1 MADLTWY
8 SREGADSRFLTKQA
22 AQGLATESARAA
34 GDAAL
39 GQRIDAVS
47 ATAGA
52 ALPRAEAAATY
63 ATKEALAQAQLGGG
77 SGQAPDLSAYAT
89 KSEVQSTYAT
99 KGDMQSADT
108 QINSRIDSLSST
120 VSAVSSK
127 VDAAP
132 TADSVTQTARTEAAS
147 AAQAAV
153 APAKTALEGRIA
165 PLEEALPKAATKAEL
180 ASYQTTEAAQTAASQ
195 AASQVAETYATKAA
209 LEGYLPKTE
218 AAGVYATK
226 SDLANAQL
234 GGKGEAPDLSHLA
247 TKAEMTSADTALG
260 QRIDSVKATADAAAP
275 QSALASY
282 VTSTDAQTTYET
294 KTDAAQTRQDLSGRI
309 DALSTSVSGAATRSE
324 LSSYLTTASAQS
336 TYATK
341 NEVEAAKP
349 DLSTY
354 ATKESLGDYLPK
366 SDAESTYAK
375 AADFRQHVATAD
387 GKFVTRNELTE
398 TYSTKQELRTYA
410 TQATSTFAPASL
422 SGEVASVKETAD
434 AALPK
439 DVAATTYATKDELT
453 KAQLAGDGK
462 IPDLSGYVKTAQLG
476 DYARKTDLDSYAK
489 TTALSAVSTKADAAL
504 PKAEAATTYA
514 TIASVEEAK
523 RVADA
528 ALPAASASA
537 TYATKA
543 EVSAG
548 DSALGTRIDAV
559 KKTAE
564 AALTPT
570 AAAAAYATKAE
581 VATARSAADS
591 ALSKTEAQS
600 KYAAKADLAPYAT
613 SDSVSSTYA
622 TKEAL
627 TSATAPIAD
636 LSSKVSALE
645 TTVGGKADSSA
656 LTPLLPKSE
665 ASTTYATKSE
675 LETVRSAIP
684 QVPAAPD
691 LSPYQRTTDADS
703 KYATKE
709 DLAKAQAGG
718 KVDLSGYLTKTDAAG
733 TYATKT
739 RVDTLSTDVS
749 TVSTKADAALPKAE
763 AASTYATKAEV
774 QTVSTQVASAAQAA
788 TAADT
793 KATQAAS
800 KADTATQKAEAAS
813 AKADTAVQPA
823 ALETY
828 SKKTEIQTLQ
838 DQIEA
843 LIADQKP
850 FKAGQRYSSP
860 VTYYWPDY
868 YNESKGTSKWAKAL
882 KAGNTL
888 GLVILNKDS
897 GNWDQKNEDFG
908 KQAARALSAGAKR
921 CVFYVKTQYGVASL
935 PQAAEARR
943 GVPNPDKYTKE
954 YILGQIAKFVE
965 QYGDVVGGVFLDEV
979 INGWGAQAGRV
990 DWYKDLINTIRSEY
1004 GKGFYIVVNA
1014 GSNMSQQMCALDFD
1028 TAMMFEQDAKKFL
1041 NEDPGTPILP
1051 DHMKAYPSD
1060 KWWAVIHG
1068 VTKDNYRQ
1076 VFEKLDTLPIG
1087 HAYITDG
1094 VLVEDP
1100 NRGGQWEPV
1109 GNPYENPPSEQL
1121 IRLTS
1126 SWIHGTLDLNLTIED
1141 LKAQIA
1147 ELKKN
1152 GGGVVKNPFLVLGP
1166 NDPIPAGTANDTV
1179 IIRREG

>member
-22 AQGLATESARAA
+22 AQGLATESARVA

-52 ALPRAEAAATY
+52 ALPRTEAAATY
-63 ATKEALAQAQLGGG
+63 ATKEALVQAQLGGG
-77 SGQAPDLSAYAT
+77 GQSPDLSAYAT
-89 KSEVQSTYAT
+89 KNEV
-99 KGDMQSADT
+99 QSADT

-120 VSAVSSK
+120 VSAVSSR

-132 TADSVTQTARTEAAS
+132 TVDSVTQAARTEATA

-153 APAKTALEGRIA
+153 SPVKTTLEGRIA

-180 ASYQTTEAAQTAASQ
+180 AAYQTTEAAQTAASQ

-209 LEGYLPKTE
+209 LDDYLPKTE

-247 TKAEMTSADTALG
+247 TKAEMDSADTALG
-260 QRIDSVKATADAAAP
+260 QRIDAVKGTADAAAP
-275 QSALASY
+275 LSALTGY
-282 VTSTDAQTTYET
+282 VTTTSASATYET
-294 KTDAAQTRQDLSGRI
+294 KTDAAQAHQGLSGRI
-309 DALSTSVSGAATRSE
+309 DSLSTSVQDAATKSE
-324 LSSYLTTASAQS
+324 LADYLPKADAQT

-341 NEVEAAKP
+341 SEVEAAKP
-349 DLSTY
+349 DLTTY
-354 ATKESLGDYLPK
+354 ATKESLSDYLPK
-366 SDAESTYAK
+366 TDAESIYAK
-375 AADFRQHVATAD
+375 ASDFSQHVADAD

-398 TYSTKQELRTYA
+398 TYSTKQELRTYSA
-410 TQATSTFAPASL
+410 SAQSAFAPASL

-439 DVAATTYATKDELT
+439 DVAAITYATKDELT

-514 TIASVEEAK
+514 TLEAVTEAK

-528 ALPAASASA
+528 ALPRTEAAA
-537 TYATKA
+537 TYTTRTDFESFKKTPGAKGPDGDRGPTGPAGPAGPIGPQGPRGPEGPRGAAGEKGQDGAKGLDGAAGPAGPRGPEGPAGPQGAKGPDGAKGADGAKGLDGAPGPAGPKGPAGDAGPAGAPGEKGAAGETGPAGPAGPAGPPGPAGPKGPAGDPGELTDYAKKA
-543 EVSAG
+543 E
-548 DSALGTRIDAV
+548 L
-559 KKTAE
+559 
-564 AALTPT
+564 
-570 AAAAAYATKAE
+570 
-581 VATARSAADS
+581 
-591 ALSKTEAQS
+591 
-600 KYAAKADLAPYAT
+600 
-613 SDSVSSTYA
+613 
-622 TKEAL
+622 
-627 TSATAPIAD
+627 
-636 LSSKVSALE
+636 
-645 TTVGGKADSSA
+645 
-656 LTPLLPKSE
+656 
-665 ASTTYATKSE
+665 
-675 LETVRSAIP
+675 
-684 QVPAAPD
+684 
-691 LSPYQRTTDADS
+691 
-703 KYATKE
+703 
-709 DLAKAQAGG
+709 
-718 KVDLSGYLTKTDAAG
+718 
-733 TYATKT
+733 
-739 RVDTLSTDVS
+739 
-749 TVSTKADAALPKAE
+749 
-763 AASTYATKAEV
+763 
-774 QTVSTQVASAAQAA
+774 
-788 TAADT
+788 
-793 KATQAAS
+793 
-800 KADTATQKAEAAS
+800 
-813 AKADTAVQPA
+813 
-823 ALETY
+823 
-828 SKKTEIQTLQ
+828 QTLQ
-838 DQIEA
+838 EQIEA
-843 LIADQKP
+843 LIADQRP

-868 YNESKGTSKWAKAL
+868 YNESKGTSKWARAL
-882 KAGNTL
+882 KAGSTL

-935 PQAAEARR
+935 PPQAEARR

-954 YILGQIAKFVE
+954 YILGQIAKFTE

-979 INGWGAQAGRV
+979 INGWGAQASRV
-990 DWYKDLINTIRSEY
+990 GWYKDLIDSIRSEY

-1014 GSNMSQQMCALDFD
+1014 GSNMSQQMCGLDFD
-1028 TAMMFEQDAKKFL
+1028 TAMMFEQDAQKFL

-1060 KWWAVIHG
+1060 RWWVVIHG

-1094 VLVEDP
+1094 VLVEDQ
-1100 NRGGQWEPV
+1100 NHGGQWEPV

-1126 SWIHGTLDLNLTIED
+1126 SWIRGTLDLNLTIED

-1152 GGGVVKNPFLVLGP
+1152 GGGAGKNPFLVLGP
-1166 NDPIPAGTANDTV
+1166 NDPVPAGTANDTV

>member
-52 ALPRAEAAATY
+52 ALPRTEAAQTY
-63 ATKEALAQAQLGGG
+63 ATKEALAQAQLSGG

-89 KSEVQSTYAT
+89 KNE
-99 KGDMQSADT
+99 MQSADT
-108 QINSRIDSLSST
+108 QINGRIDSLSST

-132 TADSVTQTARTEAAS
+132 SVDSVNQAARTEAAS

-153 APAKTALEGRIA
+153 TPVKTALEGRIA

-180 ASYQTTEAAQTAASQ
+180 AD
-195 AASQVAETYATKAA
+195 
-209 LEGYLPKTE
+209 YLPKTE

-260 QRIDSVKATADAAAP
+260 QRIDAVKDTADAAAP
-275 QSALASY
+275 LSALTGY
-282 VTSTDAQTTYET
+282 VTTTSASNTYET
-294 KTDAAQTRQDLSGRI
+294 KTDAASARQALSGRI
-309 DALSTSVSGAATRSE
+309 DSLSTSVQDAATKRE
-324 LSSYLTTASAQS
+324 LADYLLKADAQT

-341 NEVEAAKP
+341 SEVEAAKP
-349 DLSTY
+349 DLSAY

-366 SDAESTYAK
+366 SDVESTYAK
-375 AADFRQHVATAD
+375 AADFRQHVADAD

-398 TYSTKQELRTYA
+398 TYSTKQELRTYSA
-410 TQATSTFAPASL
+410 QAISTFAPASL
-422 SGEVASVKETAD
+422 SGEVAAVKETAD

-504 PKAEAATTYA
+504 PKTEAATTYA
-514 TIASVEEAK
+514 TISSVEEAK

-528 ALPAASASA
+528 ALPASSASA
-537 TYATKA
+537 TYATKT
-543 EVSAG
+543 EVSSA
-548 DSALGTRIDAV
+548 DAALGTRIDAV

-564 AALTPT
+564 AALTPS

-581 VATARSAADS
+581 VSAARSAADG
-591 ALSKTEAQS
+591 ALPKTEAAS
-600 KYAAKADLAPYAT
+600 KYATKTDLASYAT
-613 SDSVSSTYA
+613 SASVSSTYA
-622 TKEAL
+622 TKEEL
-627 TSATAPIAD
+627 TTATAPIAG
-636 LSSKVSALE
+636 LTPRVSSLE
-645 TTVGGKADSSA
+645 TAVGGKADSSA

-691 LSPYQRTTDADS
+691 LSPYQRTTDADA
-703 KYATKE
+703 KYATKA

-718 KVDLSGYLTKTDAAG
+718 KVDLSGYLTKTDAAS
-733 TYATKT
+733 TYAPKT
-739 RVDTLSTDVS
+739 QVDTLSSAVTS
-749 TVSTKADAALPKAE
+749 TRSVADAALPKTE
-763 AASTYATKAEV
+763 ATSTYATKVEV
-774 QTVSTQVASAAQAA
+774 QSVSDKAASAEQKA

-793 KATQAAS
+793 KATQAAG

-813 AKADTAVQPA
+813 AKAETAVQPA
-823 ALETY
+823 ALADY
-828 SKKTEIQTLQ
+828 SRKTELHTLQ

-843 LIADQKP
+843 LIADQRP

-935 PQAAEARR
+935 PQAADARR

-954 YILGQIAKFVE
+954 YILGQIAKFTE

-979 INGWGAQAGRV
+979 INGWGAQASRV
-990 DWYKDLINTIRSEY
+990 DWYKDLINTIRNEY

-1126 SWIHGTLDLNLTIED
+1126 SWIHGTLDLHLTIED
-1141 LKAQIA
+1141 LKAQVA

-1152 GGGVVKNPFLVLGP
+1152 GGGAAKNPFLVLGP
-1166 NDPIPAGTANDTV
+1166 NDPVPAGTANDTV